1 MMRQSAHKYERAE
14 AFGKTLVQALYGTT
28 ATARQTDPNTSHEA
42 AVFIED
48 TGAAASHRA
57 KATER
62 VKATPGLTC
71 SEYAQ
76 QIGIDRAALSKRLP
90 EIERDGYIRKGEP
103 RIGLGKG
110 KESTWWPTEAAMQSV
125 MQL

>member
-62 VKATPGLTC
+62 VKATP
-71 SEYAQ
+71 
-76 QIGIDRAALSKRLP
+76 ALCKRLP